1 MKEPGNL
8 IFEFA
13 TAGPGFTIDESVDDL
28 GRQLQL
34 YYEDNHAIVHVP
46 RHLVL
51 TMQYDGRC
59 HHPNVQVVGCERT
72 ILFSCGLHERTW
84 QFNI

>member
-13 TAGPGFTIDESVDDL
+13 TADITIDESVDDL

-34 YYEDNHAIVHVP
+34 PPFYEERRYEIEG
-46 RHLVL
+46 HLMPIKL
-51 TMQYDGRC
+51 NEY
-59 HHPNVQVVGCERT
+59 
-72 ILFSCGLHERTW
+72 
-84 QFNI
+84 

>member
-13 TAGPGFTIDESVDDL
+13 TAGPGFTIDENVDDL

-34 YYEDNHAIVHVP
+34 PPFYEERRYEIEG
-46 RHLVL
+46 HLMPIKL
-51 TMQYDGRC
+51 NEY
-59 HHPNVQVVGCERT
+59 
-72 ILFSCGLHERTW
+72 
-84 QFNI
+84 

>member
-28 GRQLQL
+28 GRQPAT
-34 YYEDNHAIVHVP
+34 AIL
-46 RHLVL
+46 R
-51 TMQYDGRC
+51 GKK
-59 HHPNVQVVGCERT
+59 
-72 ILFSCGLHERTW
+72 I
-84 QFNI
+84 